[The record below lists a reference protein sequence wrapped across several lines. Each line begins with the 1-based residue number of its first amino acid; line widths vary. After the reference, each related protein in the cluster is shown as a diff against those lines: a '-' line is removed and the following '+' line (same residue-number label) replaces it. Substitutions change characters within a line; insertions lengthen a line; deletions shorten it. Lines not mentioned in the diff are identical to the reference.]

1 MSWVAEGF
9 NAIRYSYNEARLV
22 AKQIIGDCN
31 NHNDMSLT
39 GYAKMSPNLLSVY
52 RSLGSK
58 STR

>member
-9 NAIRYSYNEARLV
+9 NSIRNSYNEASSVLV
-22 AKQIIGDCN
+22 AKQIIGDCS

-52 RSLGSK
+52 RS
-58 STR
+58 